1 MQFPGKLMDQTLKND
16 KTPNFEPDFGPFG
29 TNLGH
34 HFFFFAGFTSTSS
47 YTLFQVIIQ
56 CNYKGKLMNQIWEN
70 KKALILSLI
79 LVCLTQICAHK
90 IFSEVLHLLVVR
102 YCSNLSSNAI

>member
-1 MQFPGKLMDQTLKND
+1 
-16 KTPNFEPDFGPFG
+16 
-29 TNLGH
+29 
-34 HFFFFAGFTSTSS
+34 
-47 YTLFQVIIQ
+47 
-56 CNYKGKLMNQIWEN
+56 MNQIWEN

-79 LVCLTQICAHK
+79 LVCLIQICAHK